1 MKKTVLLIFVVL
13 SLNCS
18 KKMNNIQ
25 NIVFEI
31 ENIKINSEDILT
43 IKIVNETNK
52 NYFII
57 LDTSRIYDY
66 LTLNYKINNSILLK
80 PKLFSDKDSIRLKI
94 EFYMNKL
101 VNKNIS
107 DLDCIQEERLHT
119 LKIMNSIKKLSN
131 IIIVKKNSVFKF
143 KIPFNSNFYDC
154 SRKYS
159 YSLKKGEK
167 YYLQLEYKMDEKLI
181 NKIVDKTQL
190 IKLGKEGVNPY
201 FEKIVSNK
209 VPLIIE

>member
-13 SLNCS
+13 SLNCN
-18 KKMNNIQ
+18 KKINNIQ

-131 IIIVKKNSVFKF
+131 IIIVNENSVFKF

-154 SRKYS
+154 SRQYS
-159 YSLKKGEK
+159 YPFRKGEK
-167 YYLQLEYKMDEKLI
+167 YYLQLEYKMDEKFI

-190 IKLGKEGVNPY
+190 IKLSKKGFNPY

-209 VPLIIE
+209 VPIIIE